1 MIDLN
6 SIEPTNFIEEEILED
21 LKAGRTKEVIT
32 RCPPEPSGYWHIG
45 HCKAWMIDFETAMKF
60 GGYTYLRMDDT
71 NPSREQGEFAESYVE
86 DLKWLG
92 YTPKA
97 VVFASE
103 AYFDKRH
110 CRKNDYERRRVC

>member
-1 MIDLN
+1 MIDITN
-6 SIEPTNFIEEEILED
+6 ITPSNFIEEEILED
-21 LKAGRTKEVIT
+21 IKAGRTKEVIT

-45 HCKAWMIDFETAMKF
+45 HCKAWMIDFETALKF

-71 NPSREQGEFAESYVE
+71 NPSREQGEFADSYLH

-97 VVFASE
+97 MIYASE
-103 AYFDKRH
+103 AYLKISI
-110 CRKNDYERRRVC
+110 KLLNK